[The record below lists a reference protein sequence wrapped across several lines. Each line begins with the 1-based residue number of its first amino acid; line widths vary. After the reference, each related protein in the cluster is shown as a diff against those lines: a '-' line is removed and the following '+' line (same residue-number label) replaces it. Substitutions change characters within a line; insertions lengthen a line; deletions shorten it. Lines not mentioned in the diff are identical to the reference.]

1 MVMYIEGRAPMLGK
15 LGNRTLGPGIPYV
28 TLRLED
34 SRGQGSVDR
43 IVHRQTANTENR
55 KGRVL

>member
-1 MVMYIEGRAPMLGK
+1 MVMDIEGRAPMLVK

-34 SRGQGSVDR
+34 SRGQGSEDHH
-43 IVHRQTANTENR
+43 IEQPA
-55 KGRVL
+55 GAGP